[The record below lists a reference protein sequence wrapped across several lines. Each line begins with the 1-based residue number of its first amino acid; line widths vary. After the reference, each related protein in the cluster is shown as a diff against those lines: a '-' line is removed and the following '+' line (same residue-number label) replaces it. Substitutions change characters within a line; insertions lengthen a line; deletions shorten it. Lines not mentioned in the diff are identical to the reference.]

1 MHLLNARSLNK
12 AGCFMD
18 EGKKELVRNW
28 LLKAQ
33 HDNASAKK
41 LSEGDNPYLDTA
53 IYHCQQAAEKAI
65 KGFLVFHDQRFEKTH
80 DLQVLINLATSAD
93 PSVSALLDNGELLT
107 PYATLY
113 RYPGEILEPE
123 IEEFNEAIKA
133 SESIYTSIIN
143 KLPEEVHP

>member
-1 MHLLNARSLNK
+1 
-12 AGCFMD
+12 MD
-18 EGKKELVRNW
+18 KGKNELVRNW
-28 LLKAQ
+28 LLKAN
-33 HDNASAKK
+33 HDNASAIK

-53 IYHCQQAAEKAI
+53 IYHCQQAAEKAL

-123 IEEFNEAIKA
+123 IDEFNEAMKA
-133 SESIYTSIIN
+133 SESIYTYVIK
-143 KLPEEVHP
+143 KLPEEVHPQ